1 MFRRLLVR
9 CTALAVVVTIPFAL
23 AVSSPA
29 AAGDVNPCTLVP
41 GSLVTALTSAPATGE
56 LDGSKAVGTDDQETC
71 HYPGEPGKTLLVT
84 YHDDPAQFD
93 AIKAR
98 PQVRTLSGL
107 DAEALWWSKPGVIC
121 VLEHGRYVSMNFS
134 GDEKKAAPSPAFLA
148 AAKAAASKL

>member
-9 CTALAVVVTIPFAL
+9 CTALAVVATIPFAL

-41 GSLVTALTSAPATGE
+41 GSLVTALTGAPATTQ
-56 LDGSKAVGTDDQETC
+56 LDRSKSVGSDDQNTC
-71 HYPGEPGKTLLVT
+71 HYPGEPAKTLLVA

-98 PQVRTLSGL
+98 PKVRALSGL
-107 DAEALWWSKPGVIC
+107 DADALWWSGPGVIC
-121 VLEHGRYVSMNFS
+121 VRKHGRYVSMTYS

-148 AAKAAASKL
+148 AAKAAVAKL